1 MATIAN
7 DTQFIGISPTIDLTG
22 KKSAILNEQT
32 IPVTMDDITS
42 TVRPYNVF
50 TALLTQ
56 SGGDNVAYISSDD
69 TEPLVVGV
77 TYKITFNNGGDFTN
91 VGAPNNNVN
100 TFFIAT
106 GTTPNSWGVVGD
118 TEVSYNTGAPVA
130 TVLENTLG
138 NVWFIYG
145 NVGSYSVESNGLFI
159 ENKSWMNTAI
169 LLGVAGPAYRG
180 TMSFNTQNILSINT
194 ESDVDTASNNLL
206 YNIPIEIRVYE

>member
-130 TVLENTLG
+130 TVLENTIG
-138 NVWFIYG
+138 NVWFTYG